1 MYTADVIALLIY
13 LGSLVVIGLWV
24 SRRVKSLQ
32 DFVMPRKFGK
42 VLMVSFAF
50 GTGTHADEAVGVS
63 SKTFTNGLSGVWYQ
77 WLYLFCTPF
86 YWLIA
91 PVMKRFRAITTA
103 DIFEAR
109 YDKSV
114 ASLYTLIGMATL
126 LVDMGVMLK
135 AFGSIVHGSTGFSE
149 KWAIGLV
156 TLVFVAYSVAGGLH
170 AGIITD
176 FIQGILT
183 VLFSF
188 ILLPFVLK
196 AVGGLA
202 GIHAQIS
209 DPQMLSMVAPK
220 DIGVFY
226 IAMLSVSGLI
236 GIVTQPH
243 ILANCSSGKTEMDG
257 RVGFMGGN
265 MVKRFCT
272 IAWCLIGLAAIVYFK
287 QRNLSPVPDQVW
299 GLIAKDFLSSAFPGL
314 LGIFL
319 ATLLAS
325 LQSTANAVMICSSG
339 LFTENVYRHFRP
351 AESKRHYL
359 WVARVASVVT
369 VAGAV
374 IFAWKVGHVVQ
385 GLEIFWKV
393 GILMGL
399 AFWMGLFWRRTTV
412 AGAWA
417 SFVGATAAWWL
428 TTQNFFVKIVAALP
442 MAESWRFVIEKEV
455 DKVVTQQI
463 YLPWSIVFYISMGV
477 IAGIIV
483 SLTTKPVAAEKLEN
497 YYTLTRTPTVP
508 GEEIVTACAVPPGAA
523 TLPRRPIFPWFP
535 SLEFQIPNWVSIAGF
550 LFGWAFVVAI
560 IYGFY
565 LITKG

>member
-1 MYTADVIALLIY
+1 MHVADIIALLVY
-13 LGSLVVIGLWV
+13 LAALIGIGLWV
-24 SRRVKSLQ
+24 SRKIKSMEE
-32 DFVMPRKFGK
+32 FVMPRRFGK
-42 VLMVSFAF
+42 VLMISFAF

-114 ASLYTLIGMATL
+114 ASLYTLVGMTTL

-135 AFGSIVHGSTGFSE
+135 AFGSIVHGSTGFNE

-196 AVGGLA
+196 AVGGMA
-202 GIHAQIS
+202 GIRASIS
-209 DPQMLSMVAPK
+209 DPEMLSMVAPG

-226 IAMLSVSGLI
+226 IAMLSLSGLI

-243 ILANCSSGKTEMDG
+243 ILANCSSGRTEMDG

-272 IAWCLIGLAAIVYFK
+272 VAWCLIGLAAIVYFK
-287 QRNLSPVPDQVW
+287 GQEIVPDQVW
-299 GLIAKDFLSSAFPGL
+299 GHIAKDFLNEAMPGL
-314 LGIFL
+314 LGVFL

-339 LFTENVYRHFRP
+339 LFTENVYKHFVKEKS
-351 AESKRHYL
+351 AKHYL
-359 WVARVASVVT
+359 TVARIASVVT

-374 IFAWKVGHVVQ
+374 IFAWRVGHVVH

-393 GILMGL
+393 GLLTGI
-399 AFWMGLFWRRTTV
+399 AFWLGLFWRRATV

-417 SFVGATAAWWL
+417 SFTAATVGWWL
-428 TTQNFFVKIVAALP
+428 TTQDFFVAIADKLP
-442 MAESWRFVIEKEV
+442 GAETHRFVVEKMV
-455 DKVVTQQI
+455 DHVMTQQI
-463 YLPWSIVFYISMGV
+463 YLPWAMVFYIGFGV
-477 IAGIIV
+477 LAGIVV
-483 SLTTKPVAAEKLEN
+483 SLLTRPVPEEQLEN
-497 YYTLTRTPTVP
+497 YYTLTRTPVVP
-508 GEEIVTACAVPPGAA
+508 GEEILKPCTVPKGST
-523 TLPRRPIFPWFP
+523 TLARRPIFPGLK
-535 SLEFQIPNWVSIAGF
+535 SLEFQVPNFVSMAGF
-550 LFGWAFVVAI
+550 IFGWVFVVGI

-565 LITKG
+565 LITKA